1 MSLILSLNNTAV
13 ESIKKYCSRINPDLD
28 LSEYVKA
35 FLDKDSE
42 KIATALE
49 KDASK
54 VDIDD
59 FKKLV
64 DSFFETLDFC
74 GDNYNS
80 EMMLEVK
87 NDIGNFFEYIDLLN
101 LSNDYN
107 YELVE
112 AFFERLSDYELE
124 ESRGIYDLLT
134 IDSIRNSSIMKSYLD
149 SVYFKENTISL
160 FTKNLYKCF
169 DSLEEDEIEKVKYV
183 FHSSLETLEY
193 FLEYPNELEKYFPYT
208 IVSHFSKESM
218 SLLFRAGD
226 FFNYDRFFQANDY
239 FLEVIAEM
247 CNYMVEKTGHS
258 VEFLDCL
265 LPAFDLESKAM
276 KKMMKVFEEY
286 SDKYFV
292 DGLENG
298 FENDEAFKCLLSIIL
313 DGDCL
318 SFFSTNNID
327 SVEKMFEA
335 RRGKFDEL
343 YNIAFGKGAYLSMR
357 YKIFR
362 EEDFKELDGKG
373 LLNLKQV
380 FFKRVYGI
388 SYSQAQLIVEKYG
401 KYVDECSSEFL
412 DEDKDTIE
420 ILKTIKNVYN
430 INILEPDKI
439 KMLQVGLY
447 RYIKE
452 NGLYTNKPENSFVML
467 RSLLDR
473 MYMKSFNRELFQV
486 TEDKKVLYVKRG
498 VPVIDAGVDFSMI
511 ITAVN
516 GVGDYYRNTENL
528 QKRYNSSYA
537 SGNQGIC
544 ATFINNENLG
554 VISLGGPLIGYANL
568 SNDSLNAMGVGDI
581 YSCTDVFSLKNANS
595 LTGEGKYFFTPK
607 TYADYSRFGYNEMV
621 IDRFLSKDDADHIK
635 VQPSYIVCF
644 KMDDNYQNTRMYK
657 RSIKM
662 AKEFGVPLVLVD
674 VVKVKEHERDVIL
687 EMEKELFSEDKVN
700 KELMRD
706 IITRY
711 MNNYTG
717 SLTITRS
724 RKDRG
729 NEWNYKKDFSERG
742 LDRFIKKVERKFE
755 NLDIDKVFE
764 WREALFEC
772 YDLER
777 KKNMIASGITS
788 YGKSLD
794 GEEFVLDDDIFFMS
808 RIDAITDRAVDL
820 HYIRNGLIDIDS
832 VVYNPRLKSI
842 PELEAVVNI
851 SNCLF
856 KRAYVSSE
864 DSLGTRIFLTEA
876 ASQLTE
882 EEKLNYGVV
891 VSYLLGDYHNNYFS
905 NLSDGIDTLR
915 FDLNRHYVRE
925 EVLTSSIYSD
935 VKRTPELVG
944 LVNKIKKMNDDDFLR
959 MMQPIVNM
967 VVEEKGVSVTY
978 AEKKIVSRKNQIDTE
993 FRYLPLAKEN
1003 EIDDTKK
1010 R

>member
-1 MSLILSLNNTAV
+1 MSIISLNSNVV
-13 ESIKKYCSRINPDLD
+13 ESIKKYCSQLDPNLD
-28 LSEYVKA
+28 LSSYIKS
-35 FLDKDSE
+35 FLDKDSL
-42 KIATALE
+42 KIASALE
-49 KDASK
+49 KDASL
-54 VDIDD
+54 VEVED

-64 DSFFETLDFC
+64 DTFFTTLDFC
-74 GDNYNS
+74 GDNFDS

-87 NDIGNFFEYIDLLN
+87 NDIGSFFEYIDKLN

-107 YELVE
+107 YELVD
-112 AFFERLSDYELE
+112 AFFEKLQDYDLD

-149 SVYFKENTISL
+149 SVYFKENAISL
-160 FTKNLYKCF
+160 FTKNLYECF

-193 FLEYPNELEKYFPYT
+193 FLEYPNELEKFFPYT

-226 FFNYDRFFQANDY
+226 FYNYERFFQADEY
-239 FLEVIAEM
+239 FLEIIAEM
-247 CNYMVEKTGHS
+247 CNYMVDKTGHS

-265 LPAFDLESKAM
+265 LPAFDLDSKVR

-292 DGLENG
+292 DGVDNG

-318 SFFSTNNID
+318 SFFYTHSID
-327 SVEKMFEA
+327 SIEGMFEA
-335 RRGKFDEL
+335 RQKMFDDL
-343 YNIAFGKGAYLSMR
+343 YNAAFGKGAYLSMK
-357 YKIFR
+357 YNIFR

-373 LLNLKQV
+373 LLNLKQI

-412 DEDKDTIE
+412 EEDKDTLE
-420 ILKTIKNVYN
+420 ILKTIKNVYG
-430 INILEPDKI
+430 INQFDKDKV

-473 MYMKSFNRELFQV
+473 MYMKTFNKELFQA
-486 TEDKKVLYVKRG
+486 TTDKKVLYVKRG

-511 ITAVN
+511 VTAVN

-528 QKRYNSSYA
+528 QKRYNSSYS

-554 VISLGGPLIGYANL
+554 VIGLGGPLIGFANL
-568 SNDSLNAMGVGDI
+568 SDDSLNAMGIGDI

-595 LTGEGKYFFTPK
+595 LTGEGKYFLTPK
-607 TYADYSRFGYNEMV
+607 KYADYSRFGYNEMV
-621 IDRFLSKDDADHIK
+621 IDRFLARDENNQIK

-644 KMDDNYQNTRMYK
+644 KMDDNYEDTRMYK

-687 EMEKELFSEDKVN
+687 EMEKELFESDKVN
-700 KELMRD
+700 KELMQE

-724 RKDRG
+724 RKKRG
-729 NEWNYKKDFSERG
+729 NEWDYKKDFSERG

-755 NLDIDKVFE
+755 NLDIKSVFE
-764 WREALFEC
+764 WKKALFEC

-777 KKNMIASGITS
+777 KKNSMALEITS
-788 YGKSLD
+788 YGESLD
-794 GEEFVLDDDIFFMS
+794 GEEFLLDDEIFFME
-808 RIDAITDRAVDL
+808 RVNAITDRALDL
-820 HYIRNGLIDIDS
+820 HYIRNGLIDINS
-832 VVYNPRLKSI
+832 VVYNPRRNSI

-851 SNCLF
+851 SNHLF
-856 KRAYVSSE
+856 NRAYVSSE
-864 DSLGTRIFLTEA
+864 DSLGTRIFSTEQV
-876 ASQLTE
+876 SQLTE
-882 EEKLNYGVV
+882 EEKLNYGIV
-891 VSYLLGDYHNNYFS
+891 VSYLLGNYHNNYFS
-905 NLSDGIDTLR
+905 NLNEGLDTLR
-915 FDLNRHYVRE
+915 FDMGRHYVRE
-925 EVLTSSIYSD
+925 EVLMSSIYSD
-935 VKRTPELVG
+935 VKRTPELVEI
-944 LVNKIKKMNDDDFLR
+944 VSKIKGMNDDDFTR
-959 MMQPIVNM
+959 MMKPIIDM
-967 VVEEKGVSVTY
+967 VVEEKGVSIPYV
-978 AEKKIVSRKNQIDTE
+978 EKKLIGRKRRIDSE
-993 FRYLPLAKEN
+993 FRYLPLAMEN
-1003 EIDDTKK
+1003 EIDNTKK
-1010 R
+1010 K